1 MDIDKFVFSAH
12 GWTLGLAVALV
23 TIPFF
28 IFYRLVLHPLA
39 GYPGPFLARLSGFYA
54 VYHAYVGDLHLDMWK
69 CHEIYGDVV
78 RYGPNKVIINTN
90 TAIPAI
96 YARTAN
102 VQKSTAYRAFETSP
116 TAHDLQSTVNKK
128 DHARKRRVISQA
140 FSDSAIRS
148 LECYVMQHVNVL
160 ISHLCPATLDID
172 HPEGKQ
178 WSPKRDMAQL
188 CESYFLVK
196 IGP

>member
-1 MDIDKFVFSAH
+1 MDLDKLVFVAP
-12 GWTLGLAVALV
+12 GWTLGLAAAIAVV
-23 TIPFF
+23 SSVIC
-28 IFYRLVLHPLA
+28 YRLVLHPLA
-39 GYPGPFLARLSGFYA
+39 EYPGPFWARISGFYA
-54 VYHAYVGDLHLDMWK
+54 VYHAYIGDVHLDMWK
-69 CHEIYGDVV
+69 CHEKYGDFV
-78 RYGPNKVIINTN
+78 RYGPDKVIIRTN

-128 DHARKRRVISQA
+128 EHARKRRVICQA

-148 LECYVMQHVNVL
+148 LECYIMQHVNVF
-160 ISHLCPATLDID
+160 IGHLGSAVSGID
-172 HPEGKQ
+172 HSERKR

-188 CESYFLVK
+188 CESYCHFET
-196 IGP
+196 GS